1 MAIFS
6 ALIIQI
12 IPLLLLIG
20 VGYVAGR
27 CLDVQMHSLSM
38 LSIYLLVP
46 FVIAISLANIDLKLE
61 YVAIP
66 FVLYVICSTLCVV
79 AVKLGKLTLDKSY
92 HPLMA
97 LLGGL
102 SNTGYFGI
110 PIITAL
116 LGPAAIG
123 IYMLFN
129 MGLAVTEVT
138 TAYYLANRA
147 NLSIKDSIKRVLR
160 LPPLYG
166 VGAGITLN
174 LLNIEIPDIV
184 HKYWQHATGA
194 YIIIGMMLIGVGL
207 SKLNGLKLNWRFT
220 SLCFAH
226 KYLIWPLTFLGLILL
241 DKTLLHAL
249 DHNTHIML
257 LLIGICPLPANAVA
271 YATQLKL
278 PAEEVAAT
286 ILLSTIFALLY
297 VPAVISL
304 YYFLIPT

>member
-1 MAIFS
+1 MDIFQN
-6 ALIIQI
+6 LIVQI

-20 VGYVAGR
+20 IGYIAGR
-27 CLDVQMHSLSM
+27 RLEVQMHSLSM
-38 LSIYLLVP
+38 LVIYILVP
-46 FVIAISLANIDLKLE
+46 FVIAISLANIELRPE
-61 YVAIP
+61 YVVIP
-66 FVLYVICSTLCVV
+66 FALYFICSALCVI
-79 AVKLGKLTLDKSY
+79 ALKLGKFALDKNY
-92 HPLMA
+92 QPLMA

-123 IYMLFN
+123 VYMLFN

-147 NLSIKDSIKRVLR
+147 HLSIKDSLKRVLR

-166 VGAGITLN
+166 VAAGVTLN
-174 LLNIEIPDIV
+174 LLNVEISDV
-184 HKYWQHATGA
+184 VYKYWTHATGA
-194 YIIIGMMLIGVGL
+194 YVIIGMMLIGVGL
-207 SKLNGLKLNWRFT
+207 SKLDGLKLNWRFT
-220 SLCFAH
+220 GLCFAH
-226 KYLIWPLTFLGLILL
+226 KYIIWPACFIGLI
-241 DKTLLHAL
+241 AL
-249 DHNTHIML
+249 DHLYLHWLDFNTHLML
-257 LLIGICPLPANAVA
+257 LLIGVCPLPANAVA

-297 VPAVISL
+297 VPAAISL
-304 YYFLIPT
+304 YYFMISQ